1 MEYTFNQMINHKHK
15 FIFIHI
21 PKTGGTS
28 IEDALFS
35 RKTRTK
41 KNLWGEPNKYQD
53 GGLQHLIA
61 THILNEVGEDIFSNY
76 FKFSFVRNPWDK
88 LVSQFKYN
96 RNRSDLREI
105 IGVDK
110 ETKFHEYLIK
120 LNSTRNHVQWD
131 CQHKF
136 LYDDNGKL
144 LVDFIGRFENFQQDF
159 TTICDKIGI
168 PKQNLPHKN
177 KTKRE
182 HYTKYYDDE
191 TKQIVA
197 EKYAKDIEY
206 FGYEFGE

>member
-1 MEYTFNQMINHKHK
+1 MINHKHK

-28 IEDALFS
+28 IEDTLFS

-41 KNLWGEPNKYQD
+41 KNLWGGYDSNKYQD
-53 GGLQHLIA
+53 GGLQHLMA
-61 THILNEVGEDIFSNY
+61 THILNEVGEDMFSKY

-96 RNRSDLREI
+96 RNRYDLREI

-131 CQHKF
+131 YQHKF
-136 LYDDNGKL
+136 IYKECGKI
-144 LVDFIGRFENFQQDF
+144 LVDFIGKFENLQQDF
-159 TTICDKIGI
+159 NFVCDKIGI
-168 PKQNLPHKN
+168 PQQQLPHKN
-177 KTKRE
+177 KSKHK
-182 HYTKYYDDE
+182 HYTEYYDDE